1 MPLEAPVITAVRIA
15 VDLSCCPRVADP
27 GVTTHQKNLYGRRTM
42 RHFPLAICLLVVIA
56 AITGCGGSS
65 GSSSS
70 SSDSSSDPSSSTGS
84 TQVTSGESPTKSEF
98 IAQADDI
105 CKTIKEEAAPL
116 EARFQQLSEK
126 AKSSSEFKQLA
137 DLLRELVGY
146 SAKGVDQIQEL
157 EPPVADQGAVDAY
170 TTTIDSR
177 VSTGKEFADALDAGA
192 QEQVSTL
199 SKQASALTSKA
210 EQMAKTYGFK
220 VCGAGK

>member
-1 MPLEAPVITAVRIA
+1 
-15 VDLSCCPRVADP
+15 
-27 GVTTHQKNLYGRRTM
+27 M
-42 RHFPLAICLLVVIA
+42 RHFPPAICLLVVIA
-56 AITGCGGSS
+56 AIAGCGGSS
-65 GSSSS
+65 GASSN
-70 SSDSSSDPSSSTGS
+70 SSDSSSDPASSTGS
-84 TQVTSGESPTKSEF
+84 TQVETSGESPTKSEF

-157 EPPVADQGAVDAY
+157 EPPVVDQGAVDAY
-170 TTTIDSR
+170 TATIDSR
-177 VSTGKEFADALDAGA
+177 VSTGKEFAEALDAGA
-192 QEQVSTL
+192 QEQVSNL
-199 SKQASALTSKA
+199 STQASALTSKA
-210 EQMAKTYGFK
+210 EQMAKAYGFK